1 MRRADDGG
9 GGSAPRTAAARRSL
23 SRACLADLA
32 ALRAFV
38 AAACAEVGA
47 PAAVGEA
54 LVLAAD
60 EVCTNIVLHG
70 YGAGEPGPI
79 TIEVERAD
87 DGARVTITDEG
98 RAFDPADAPVPDL
111 AAPWAEREAG
121 GLGWHLV
128 RQVVDELR
136 YERRPGANLVTL
148 VKRAT

>member
-1 MRRADDGG
+1 
-9 GGSAPRTAAARRSL
+9 
-23 SRACLADLA
+23 
-32 ALRAFV
+32 
-38 AAACAEVGA
+38 
-47 PAAVGEA
+47 
-54 LVLAAD
+54 
-60 EVCTNIVLHG
+60 VCTNIVLHG

-79 TIEVERAD
+79 TVEVDRAD

-111 AAPWAEREAG
+111 AAPWEEREAG

-136 YERRPGANLVTL
+136 YERRAGANLVTL

>member
-1 MRRADDGG
+1 MSGASAPGAGAVRRAV
-9 GGSAPRTAAARRSL
+9 SQARL
-23 SRACLADLA
+23 TDLA

-47 PAAVGEA
+47 PPAVGEA

-60 EVCTNIVLHG
+60 EVCSNIVLHG

-79 TIEVERAD
+79 TIEVDRAA
-87 DGARVTITDEG
+87 DGARVTIADEG
-98 RAFDPADAPVPDL
+98 RAFDPADARAPDL
-111 AAPWAEREAG
+111 TAPWEAREAG

-136 YERRPGANLVTL
+136 YERRSGVNLITL
-148 VKRAT
+148 VKRAP